1 MNLLEKSV
9 FSTLKSIVT
18 QNLYHNLQQHRSIV
32 KVRLKW
38 VKNRGLD
45 HIIDVQTDLK
55 AACLLKDAILR
66 SPVGYLTAKSLD
78 DSQKLLGLTVPTLR
92 FIRRYPTLFEEFPH
106 PKYSSLPC
114 FKLTHIAKILHDQ
127 ELKVFEDNQ
136 TDLVERLSKVLMM
149 TTNRMVV
156 LQSLHP
162 LKWDLG
168 LPDDFD
174 KKLIKKF
181 PDDFRIVKGTN
192 GLPCLKLVQWPEKYG
207 VSELQKMNDDSSS
220 STPAVGYRE
229 FKRGKAALEFP
240 MSFPRGYGAQKKVK
254 AWMDEFQKLP
264 YISPY
269 EDSRG
274 IDPDSDLMEK
284 RVVGVLH
291 EFLSLTLYKKTKRNY
306 LRNLREELYLP
317 HRFTRIFTR
326 YPGIFYLS
334 LKCKTTTVAL
344 REGYRRGRLVNPH
357 PLTRHRDK
365 FHHVMRTG
373 LIYRSKGV
381 DILPQLDNVLDEELT
396 DEEIELADVEE
407 IDERDGTSDAET
419 GISLI
424 WFSSKLQEKTFYVT
438 LGTLLSGLGCKDTF
452 PEQEVELLT
461 ISDTPSGKNYKISTP
476 CTLCNLMGLAR
487 RAAFVSAVTIKDDFF
502 FGHFL
507 ERPIMP
513 GVLMIGQVLNFQE
526 FLLGSRENFLFAG
539 IDRFGKPVASGDT
552 LATRMTLIKLQQ
564 RFGIAKMRGM
574 AYIAGDVVCEGE
586 FSMATDRSM
595 RISYIC
601 EQGSFCPSMHCYD
614 NPYSDCMSFWSN
626 NPEGRCCLPG

>member
-1 MNLLEKSV
+1 MNLLEKSL

-149 TTNRMVV
+149 TTNRMVA

-381 DILPQLDNVLDEELT
+381 DILPQLDNRQV
-396 DEEIELADVEE
+396 VMK
-407 IDERDGTSDAET
+407 TSIPQHREFQALE
-419 GISLI
+419 
-424 WFSSKLQEKTFYVT
+424 EKTFYVT

-476 CTLCNLMGLAR
+476 CTLCVWNLDLFLTYP
-487 RAAFVSAVTIKDDFF
+487 AFPTVMDINQIRESFPSHV
-502 FGHFL
+502 
-507 ERPIMP
+507 
-513 GVLMIGQVLNFQE
+513 
-526 FLLGSRENFLFAG
+526 GSCRYRT
-539 IDRFGKPVASGDT
+539 DRFGKPVVAGDT

-586 FSMATDRSM
+586 FSMATDS
-595 RISYIC
+595 
-601 EQGSFCPSMHCYD
+601 E
-614 NPYSDCMSFWSN
+614 
-626 NPEGRCCLPG
+626 

>member
-1 MNLLEKSV
+1 MNLLEKSL
-9 FSTLKSIVT
+9 FSTLKSIAT
-18 QNLYHNLQQHRSIV
+18 QNLYYNLQQHRSIV

-55 AACLLKDAILR
+55 AACLLNDAILR
-66 SPVGYLTAKSLD
+66 SPVGYLTAKSLN

-106 PKYSSLPC
+106 PKYQSLPC

-127 ELKVFEDNQ
+127 ELKVFEDNES
-136 TDLVERLSKVLMM
+136 DLVERLSKVLMM
-149 TTNRMVV
+149 TTNKMVA
-156 LQSLHP
+156 LQSLRP

-174 KKLIKKF
+174 KKLITKF
-181 PDDFRIVKGTN
+181 PDHFRIVKGTN
-192 GLPCLKLVQWPEKYG
+192 GLACLKLVQWPEKYA
-207 VSELQKMNDDSSS
+207 VSELQKMNEKGTTDDSS
-220 STPAVGYRE
+220 PPGYRE

-274 IDPDSDLMEK
+274 IDPNSDLMEK

-306 LRNLREELYLP
+306 LRSLREELNLP

-381 DILPQLDNVLDEELT
+381 DILPQLDNVVDEEETELT
-396 DEEIELADVEE
+396 DEEEEIELT
-407 IDERDGTSDAET
+407 DECDGTSDAET
-419 GISLI
+419 GRD
-424 WFSSKLQEKTFYVT
+424 E
-438 LGTLLSGLGCKDTF
+438 D
-452 PEQEVELLT
+452 
-461 ISDTPSGKNYKISTP
+461 
-476 CTLCNLMGLAR
+476 
-487 RAAFVSAVTIKDDFF
+487 
-502 FGHFL
+502 
-507 ERPIMP
+507 
-513 GVLMIGQVLNFQE
+513 
-526 FLLGSRENFLFAG
+526 
-539 IDRFGKPVASGDT
+539 
-552 LATRMTLIKLQQ
+552 
-564 RFGIAKMRGM
+564 
-574 AYIAGDVVCEGE
+574 
-586 FSMATDRSM
+586 
-595 RISYIC
+595 
-601 EQGSFCPSMHCYD
+601 
-614 NPYSDCMSFWSN
+614 
-626 NPEGRCCLPG
+626 